1 VIVTFYKSD
10 DISGRKGW
18 IELTMDESLKIEVDS
33 LEKSLDFV
41 RSNFM
46 PESKVNISLEYGTA
60 IFATGQDFLDWVAEK
75 KKSLQDFKEG
85 EIVQ

>member
-1 VIVTFYKSD
+1 VIITLYKSD
-10 DISGRKGW
+10 DVSGEKGW
-18 IELTMDESLKIEVDS
+18 VELTVDKSLKIKIDNI
-33 LEKSLDFV
+33 EKSIDSV
-41 RSNFM
+41 RNNFM
-46 PESKVNISLEYGTA
+46 PEGKVNISLEYGTA